1 MQDNDLET
9 WAVIPDPSPQE
20 AGPDYVALVI
30 EWEDPLDQQVTQ
42 VAEKP
47 PVVAEN
53 PLRKLVV
60 AFGALSALF
69 AARWGIR
76 KLRHAL

>member
-1 MQDNDLET
+1 MQENDLET
-9 WAVIPDPSPQE
+9 WGSIADPSPAE

-42 VAEKP
+42 VQNRSVAPET
-47 PVVAEN
+47 PV
-53 PLRKLVV
+53 RKLVL
-60 AFGALSALF
+60 AFGALTALL

-76 KLRHAL
+76 KLRHAF